1 MVLQEMVIMML
12 QMVVM
17 QEQTQVL
24 AEEVLLTKVED
35 KLQQEVVQ
43 VVLE

>member
-12 QMVVM
+12 QMVVT